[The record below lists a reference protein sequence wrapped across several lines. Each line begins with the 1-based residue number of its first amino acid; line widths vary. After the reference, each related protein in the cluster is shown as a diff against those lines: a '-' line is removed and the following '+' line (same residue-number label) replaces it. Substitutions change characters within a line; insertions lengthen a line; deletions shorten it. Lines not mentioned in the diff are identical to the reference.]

1 MLNEETLGVCKPG
14 IRIVNVAR
22 GPLIDEQALY
32 EAQRRGVVA
41 ACALDVFELE
51 PLPCDHPLREFPS
64 NVFGS
69 HNASNT
75 VDAVKRT
82 SLLAID
88 LLHGHLLDQA
98 IGVQ

>member
-1 MLNEETLGVCKPG
+1 MLNQRALGVCKPG

-32 EAQRRGVVA
+32 EAQRNGLVA
-41 ACALDVFELE
+41 ACALDVFEVE
-51 PLPCDHPLREFPS
+51 PLAARHPLRQFSS

-75 VDAVKRT
+75 LDAVIRT

-88 LLHGHLLDQA
+88 VLNRHLLEWPARRQ
-98 IGVQ
+98 